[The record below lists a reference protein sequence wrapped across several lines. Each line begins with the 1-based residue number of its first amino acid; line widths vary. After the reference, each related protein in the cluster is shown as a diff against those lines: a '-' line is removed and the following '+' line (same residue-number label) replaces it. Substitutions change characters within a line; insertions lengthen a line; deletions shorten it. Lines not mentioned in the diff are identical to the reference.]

1 MNKIIT
7 ILVVLFSIQGV
18 LAADP
23 TPPPPT
29 PPPPP
34 GLPIDGGLVVLFFL
48 ALVSGYYLSKKYIFI
63 KKGSYKE
70 PFFIFL
76 IRSIDLHTFQL
87 HRILSLLLCQF

>member
-34 GLPIDGGLVVLFFL
+34 GPGLPIDGGLVVLFFL
-48 ALVSGYYLSKKYIFI
+48 ALLSGYYLSKKYIST
-63 KKGSYKE
+63 KKGS
-70 PFFIFL
+70 I
-76 IRSIDLHTFQL
+76 
-87 HRILSLLLCQF
+87 